1 MIDLSGRDV
10 AAKLVI
16 VLRELGIDIDL
27 EDVRIEPLAANAD
40 EISSEDSLWHARAEH
55 AATRKRRLVFVASY
69 ADGAA
74 IVRVREIEIDD
85 PLARLR
91 AGENI
96 VIFRTERYD
105 AVPLTIAGP
114 GAGPEVTAA
123 GILAEVLEV
132 AGNAGVLAG

>member
-1 MIDLSGRDV
+1 
-10 AAKLVI
+10 VI

-27 EDVRIEPLAANAD
+27 GGVRMEPLAANAD
-40 EISSEDSLWHARAEH
+40 EISSEDSLWRARAEH
-55 AATRKRRLVFVASY
+55 AAARNRRLVFVASY
-69 ADGAA
+69 VDGVATA
-74 IVRVREIEIDD
+74 RVREIDRDD

-96 VIFRTERYD
+96 VIFRTQRYD

-123 GILAEVLEV
+123 GILAEVLDAV
-132 AGNAGVLAG
+132 ADLAGVDR